1 MSDSIISPQSEDK
14 GIPVVAIIGRPNVG
28 KSTLFNR
35 LIGKRRAITDPTP
48 GVTRDPIPEKWLLG
62 NHPVTLIDSGGV
74 KMDQEGLDS
83 LVSEK
88 SLGLLEKADAII
100 FLMECTGV
108 TAEDMMLA
116 ERLRPYSDK
125 LVLVVN
131 KVDDVSRD
139 SLIWN
144 YFSYGFQRVIGI
156 SAAHGLGI
164 EELEDTLL
172 GMLELVELDEAPEE
186 DPRVKLAILGKPNTG
201 KSTLTNYLN
210 GSDISIVSDIP
221 GTTRDVVRG
230 GFTYKGSD
238 FTVLDTAGIRRK
250 SKVEEDVEYYS
261 VNRAI
266 KTIDECD
273 VVLLMIDSVE
283 GLSEQDKKIASL
295 IVRRGKGVVLVLNK
309 IDLLK
314 GIGNELEAIKDR
326 VRFLFPVLAFAPL
339 VDISALKG
347 RNIGKLL
354 DTVWAVW
361 RQLNKRVDTAQLN
374 NALRSWSEN
383 YQPPRGSSGHYK
395 VYYGTQV
402 SVTPVRF
409 LFFVNRTKA
418 FPAVYI
424 QYLKNCIRR
433 DLGFTSVPIEVDL
446 RERRRNPS
454 LHTTSRSEFLP
465 DDDAAGDDS
474 PSGASKAVSQSRS
487 TKTSGS
493 KGTASASKNGKPTK
507 SGVKPGGK
515 AIGKNSVKP
524 SATQNGST
532 KRTGGKAKAAPKP
545 TKPGNKAAVG
555 KAAKRAKTQERNSRG
570 RAK

>member
-1 MSDSIISPQSEDK
+1 MSDSIILPQSEDRT
-14 GIPVVAIIGRPNVG
+14 IPVVAIIGRPNVG

-35 LIGKRRAITDPTP
+35 LVGKRRAITDPTP
-48 GVTRDPIPEKWLLG
+48 GVTRDPIPERWLLG

-74 KMDQEGLDS
+74 KMEQEGLDS

-88 SLGLLEKADAII
+88 SLSLLEKADAIV

-108 TAEDMMLA
+108 TAEDLMLA

-131 KVDDVSRD
+131 KVDDDTRD
-139 SLIWN
+139 SLVWD
-144 YFSYGFQRVIGI
+144 YFSYGFQRVVGI

-172 GMLELVELDEAPEE
+172 GMLDLVELDEAPEE
-186 DPRVKLAILGKPNTG
+186 DHRVKLAIMGKPNTG
-201 KSTLTNYLN
+201 KSTLTNYLT

-221 GTTRDVVRG
+221 GTTRDVVQG
-230 GFTYKGSD
+230 GFSYKGSD

-250 SKVEEDVEYYS
+250 SKVDEDVEYYS

-266 KTIDECD
+266 KTIDICD

-309 IDLLK
+309 IDLLR
-314 GIGNELEAIKDR
+314 GVGNELEAIKDR
-326 VRFLFPVLAFAPL
+326 VRFLFPVLSFAPL
-339 VDISALKG
+339 VDISALEGK
-347 RNIGKLL
+347 NIGKLL

-361 RQLNKRVDTAQLN
+361 RQLNKRTDTAQLN
-374 NALRSWSEN
+374 NALRTWVEA
-383 YQPPRGSSGHYK
+383 YQPPRGTTGHFK

-402 SVTPVRF
+402 SVAPVRF
-409 LFFVNRTKA
+409 LFFVNRIKA

-433 DLGFTSVPIEVDL
+433 DLGFTLIPIEVDL

-454 LHTTSRSEFLP
+454 LHTTSRSEFLA
-465 DDDAAGDDS
+465 DDAKAED
-474 PSGASKAVSQSRS
+474 GAETRDHKPLRPRKEQSAVSKNVSEKA
-487 TKTSGS
+487 KTQ
-493 KGTASASKNGKPTK
+493 KNNQK
-507 SGVKPGGK
+507 SGFK
-515 AIGKNSVKP
+515 AIGKSAVKP
-524 SATQNGST
+524 GAAPGGST
-532 KRTGGKAKAAPKP
+532 QRTGGKAKAAPKQ
-545 TKPGNKAAVG
+545 TKPGNKAAKG
-555 KAAKRAKTQERNSRG
+555 KAEERAKSQERSRKG
-570 RAK
+570 RAR